1 MFLKF
6 VVFAVAVSAVAA
18 NNAESSFHMK
28 FEKCEL
34 ANYNKEW
41 IKDMVITCT
50 ILNETH
56 FKVDGSGHL
65 LKDMNFDDVVATGQ
79 IYVWDK
85 DDYVI
90 KPHLKMTMKSCDEYS
105 AERFGYWKEIENHG
119 NLKGCGVHKADFYSV
134 KDYIP
139 RMKIKDVT
147 LQKESRIK
155 LSVKLALDSAELL
168 DLLFFVGIAPK

>member
-1 MFLKF
+1 MVGILLFFILNF
-6 VVFAVAVSAVAA
+6 YQA

-65 LKDMNFDDVVATGQ
+65 LKDMNFDDVVVS
-79 IYVWDK
+79 IY
-85 DDYVI
+85 
-90 KPHLKMTMKSCDEYS
+90 
-105 AERFGYWKEIENHG
+105 N
-119 NLKGCGVHKADFYSV
+119 
-134 KDYIP
+134 
-139 RMKIKDVT
+139 
-147 LQKESRIK
+147 
-155 LSVKLALDSAELL
+155 
-168 DLLFFVGIAPK
+168 